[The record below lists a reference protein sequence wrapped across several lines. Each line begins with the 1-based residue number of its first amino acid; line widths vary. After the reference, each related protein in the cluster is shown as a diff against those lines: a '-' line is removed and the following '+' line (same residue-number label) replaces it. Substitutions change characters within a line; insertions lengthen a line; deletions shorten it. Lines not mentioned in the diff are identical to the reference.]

1 MNEQFLAALQAENL
15 PVSLDESLGRHTTF
29 RIGGNADFFCVP
41 ATVTQLTR
49 ILELCRQYQV
59 RTYLLGN
66 GSNTLFSDAGFG
78 GAVIC
83 LTGLNSR
90 FSMQAQPDGSTKV
103 LAPAGM
109 MLSALCNTA
118 QKESLAGLEFAFGI
132 PGTVG
137 GAVAMNAG
145 SFGTSTAESLDS
157 VEIWSGG
164 RLVRLTPDACETGYR
179 HFRPRG
185 LAGSFLV
192 VSAVFRLSR
201 STSQD
206 VAAGMQHNFQM
217 KKSRQPITARSA
229 GCVFRNPACGVSA
242 GALLERAGFR
252 GRRKGSVALS
262 EQHANFL
269 VNLGGG
275 TSAEALALL
284 EEARTAVRAM
294 AGVELDFEVRFLP
307 CLSS

>member
-1 MNEQFLAALQAENL
+1 MREVRNPSLSAITTLGLGGTCSLELTVSSRDDLAAMDDRLRELGL
-15 PVSLDESLGRHTTF
+15 PVYVVGR
-29 RIGGNADFFCVP
+29 
-41 ATVTQLTR
+41 
-49 ILELCRQYQV
+49 
-59 RTYLLGN
+59 
-66 GSNTLFSDAGFG
+66 GSNIFG
-78 GAVIC
+78 
-83 LTGLNSR
+83 L
-90 FSMQAQPDGSTKV
+90 DGSHEAV
-103 LAPAGM
+103 LVRPAFTDGPAVLGDETADGGVLVSCGAGISLPVLLAFLREKGLSGM
-109 MLSALCNTA
+109 
-118 QKESLAGLEFAFGI
+118 EGLAGI

-137 GAVAMNAG
+137 GAVAMNAC

>member
-1 MNEQFLAALQAENL
+1 MREVRNPSLSAITTLGLGGTCSLELTVSSRDDLAAMDDRIRELGL
-15 PVSLDESLGRHTTF
+15 PVYVVGR
-29 RIGGNADFFCVP
+29 
-41 ATVTQLTR
+41 
-49 ILELCRQYQV
+49 
-59 RTYLLGN
+59 
-66 GSNTLFSDAGFG
+66 GSNIFG
-78 GAVIC
+78 
-83 LTGLNSR
+83 L
-90 FSMQAQPDGSTKV
+90 DGSHEAV
-103 LAPAGM
+103 LVRPAFTDGPAVLGDETADGGVLVSCGAGISLPVLLAFLREKGLSGM
-109 MLSALCNTA
+109 
-118 QKESLAGLEFAFGI
+118 EGLAGI
-132 PGTVG
+132 PSTVG

>member
-1 MNEQFLAALQAENL
+1 MRE
-15 PVSLDESLGRHTTF
+15 
-29 RIGGNADFFCVP
+29 
-41 ATVTQLTR
+41 
-49 ILELCRQYQV
+49 V
-59 RTYLLGN
+59 RN
-66 GSNTLFSDAGFG
+66 PS
-78 GAVIC
+78 
-83 LTGLNSR
+83 
-90 FSMQAQPDGSTKV
+90 
-103 LAPAGM
+103 
-109 MLSALCNTA
+109 LSALTTLRLGGTCSLQLTVSSRDDLAAMDDRIRELGLPVYVVGRGSNIFGLDGSHEAVLVRPAFTDGPAVLGDETA
-118 QKESLAGLEFAFGI
+118 DGGVLVSCGAGISLPVLLAFLREKGLSGMEGLAGI

>member
-1 MNEQFLAALQAENL
+1 MREVRNPSLSAITTLGLGGTCSLELTVSSRDDLAAMDDRLRELGL
-15 PVSLDESLGRHTTF
+15 PVYVVGR
-29 RIGGNADFFCVP
+29 
-41 ATVTQLTR
+41 
-49 ILELCRQYQV
+49 
-59 RTYLLGN
+59 
-66 GSNTLFSDAGFG
+66 GSNIFG
-78 GAVIC
+78 
-83 LTGLNSR
+83 L
-90 FSMQAQPDGSTKV
+90 DGSHEAV
-103 LAPAGM
+103 LVRPAFTDGPAVLGDETADGGVLVSCGAGISLPVLLAFLREKGLSGM
-109 MLSALCNTA
+109 
-118 QKESLAGLEFAFGI
+118 EGLAGI

-242 GALLERAGFR
+242 GALLESAGFS

>member
-1 MNEQFLAALQAENL
+1 MREVRNPSLSAITTLGLGGTCSLELTVSSRDDLAAMDDRIRELGLPAYVVGRGSNIFGLDGSHEAVLVRPAFTDGPAVLGDETADGGVLVSCGAGISL
-15 PVSLDESLGRHTTF
+15 PV
-29 RIGGNADFFCVP
+29 
-41 ATVTQLTR
+41 
-49 ILELCRQYQV
+49 
-59 RTYLLGN
+59 LLAF
-66 GSNTLFSDAGFG
+66 LREK
-78 GAVIC
+78 
-83 LTGLNSR
+83 GLSG
-90 FSMQAQPDGSTKV
+90 MEG
-103 LAPAGM
+103 LA
-109 MLSALCNTA
+109 
-118 QKESLAGLEFAFGI
+118 GI

-275 TSAEALALL
+275 TSSEALALL

>member
-1 MNEQFLAALQAENL
+1 MREVRNPSLSAITTLGLGGTCSLELTVSSRDDLAAMDDRIRELGL
-15 PVSLDESLGRHTTF
+15 PVYVVGR
-29 RIGGNADFFCVP
+29 
-41 ATVTQLTR
+41 
-49 ILELCRQYQV
+49 
-59 RTYLLGN
+59 
-66 GSNTLFSDAGFG
+66 GSNIFG
-78 GAVIC
+78 
-83 LTGLNSR
+83 L
-90 FSMQAQPDGSTKV
+90 DGSHEAV
-103 LAPAGM
+103 LVRPAFTDGPAVLGDETADGGVLVSCGAGISLPVLLAFLREKGLSGM
-109 MLSALCNTA
+109 
-118 QKESLAGLEFAFGI
+118 EGLAGI

-164 RLVRLTPDACETGYR
+164 RLVRLTPDVCETGYR

-307 CLSS
+307 CLPS

>member
-1 MNEQFLAALQAENL
+1 MREVRNPSLSAITTLGLGGTCSLELTVSSRDDLAAMDDRLRELGL
-15 PVSLDESLGRHTTF
+15 PVYVVGR
-29 RIGGNADFFCVP
+29 
-41 ATVTQLTR
+41 
-49 ILELCRQYQV
+49 
-59 RTYLLGN
+59 
-66 GSNTLFSDAGFG
+66 GSNIFG
-78 GAVIC
+78 
-83 LTGLNSR
+83 L
-90 FSMQAQPDGSTKV
+90 DGSHEAV
-103 LAPAGM
+103 LVRPAFTDGPAVLGDETADGGVLVSCGAGISLPVLLAFLREKGLSGM
-109 MLSALCNTA
+109 
-118 QKESLAGLEFAFGI
+118 EGLAGI

-307 CLSS
+307 CLAS

>member
-1 MNEQFLAALQAENL
+1 MREVRNPSLSAITTLGLGGTCSLELTVSSRDDLAAMDDRIRELGL
-15 PVSLDESLGRHTTF
+15 PVYVVGR
-29 RIGGNADFFCVP
+29 
-41 ATVTQLTR
+41 
-49 ILELCRQYQV
+49 
-59 RTYLLGN
+59 
-66 GSNTLFSDAGFG
+66 GSNIFG
-78 GAVIC
+78 
-83 LTGLNSR
+83 L
-90 FSMQAQPDGSTKV
+90 DGSHEAV
-103 LAPAGM
+103 LVRPAFTDGPAVLGDETADGGVLVSCGAGISLPVLLAFLREKGLSGM
-109 MLSALCNTA
+109 
-118 QKESLAGLEFAFGI
+118 EGLAGI

-157 VEIWSGG
+157 VEIWFGG

>member
-1 MNEQFLAALQAENL
+1 MERFKQKLLQAGIPFRENEPLAA
-15 PVSLDESLGRHTTF
+15 HCTF
-29 RIGGNADFFCVP
+29 KIGGP
-41 ATVTQLTR
+41 AQLFVQPQT
-49 ILELCRQYQV
+49 EQQLCSAVALCKEQAV
-59 RTYLLGN
+59 RYYLLGN
-66 GSNTLFSDAGFG
+66 GSNILFADEGFAGV
-78 GAVIC
+78 VI
-83 LTGLNSR
+83 
-90 FSMQAQPDGSTKV
+90 DI
-103 LAPAGM
+103 
-109 MLSALCNTA
+109 SALGSDIAVEGNMLTA
-118 QKESLAGLEFAFGI
+118 GAGVRLAALCRAALEHGLSGLEFAYGI

>member
-1 MNEQFLAALQAENL
+1 MDDRLRELGL
-15 PVSLDESLGRHTTF
+15 PVYVVGR
-29 RIGGNADFFCVP
+29 
-41 ATVTQLTR
+41 
-49 ILELCRQYQV
+49 
-59 RTYLLGN
+59 
-66 GSNTLFSDAGFG
+66 GSNIFG
-78 GAVIC
+78 
-83 LTGLNSR
+83 L
-90 FSMQAQPDGSTKV
+90 DGSHEAV
-103 LAPAGM
+103 LVRPAFTDGPAVLGDETADGGVLVSCGAGISLPVLLAFLREKGLSGM
-109 MLSALCNTA
+109 
-118 QKESLAGLEFAFGI
+118 EGLAGI

>member
-1 MNEQFLAALQAENL
+1 MREVRNPSLSAITTLGLGGICSLELTVSSRDDLAAMDDRIRELGL
-15 PVSLDESLGRHTTF
+15 PVYVVGR
-29 RIGGNADFFCVP
+29 
-41 ATVTQLTR
+41 
-49 ILELCRQYQV
+49 
-59 RTYLLGN
+59 
-66 GSNTLFSDAGFG
+66 GSNIFG
-78 GAVIC
+78 
-83 LTGLNSR
+83 L
-90 FSMQAQPDGSTKV
+90 DGSHEAV
-103 LAPAGM
+103 LVRPAFTDGPAVLGDETADGGVLVSCGAGISLPVLLAFLREKGLSGM
-109 MLSALCNTA
+109 
-118 QKESLAGLEFAFGI
+118 EGLAGI

>member
-1 MNEQFLAALQAENL
+1 MREVRNPSLSAITTLGLGGTCSLELTVSSRDDLAAMDDRIRELGL
-15 PVSLDESLGRHTTF
+15 PVYVVGR
-29 RIGGNADFFCVP
+29 
-41 ATVTQLTR
+41 
-49 ILELCRQYQV
+49 
-59 RTYLLGN
+59 
-66 GSNTLFSDAGFG
+66 GSNIFG
-78 GAVIC
+78 
-83 LTGLNSR
+83 L
-90 FSMQAQPDGSTKV
+90 DGSHEAV
-103 LAPAGM
+103 LVRPAFTDGPAVLGDETADGGVLVSCGAGISLPVLLAFLREKGLSGM
-109 MLSALCNTA
+109 
-118 QKESLAGLEFAFGI
+118 EGLAGI

-185 LAGSFLV
+185 LAVIFLV
-192 VSAVFRLSR
+192 VSSVFRLSR
-201 STSQD
+201 STIQD
-206 VAAGMQHNFQM
+206 VAACMQHNFQM

>member
-1 MNEQFLAALQAENL
+1 MREVRNPSLSAITTLGLGGTCSLELTVSSRDDLAAMDDRIRELGL
-15 PVSLDESLGRHTTF
+15 PVYVVGR
-29 RIGGNADFFCVP
+29 
-41 ATVTQLTR
+41 
-49 ILELCRQYQV
+49 
-59 RTYLLGN
+59 
-66 GSNTLFSDAGFG
+66 GSNIFG
-78 GAVIC
+78 
-83 LTGLNSR
+83 L
-90 FSMQAQPDGSTKV
+90 DGSHEAV
-103 LAPAGM
+103 LVRPAFTDGPAVLGDETADGGVLVSCGAGISLPVLLAFLREKGLSGM
-109 MLSALCNTA
+109 
-118 QKESLAGLEFAFGI
+118 EGLAGI

-137 GAVAMNAG
+137 GSVAMNAG

>member
-1 MNEQFLAALQAENL
+1 MREVRNPSLSAITTLGLGGTCSLELTVSSRDDLAAMDDRIRELGL
-15 PVSLDESLGRHTTF
+15 PVYVVGR
-29 RIGGNADFFCVP
+29 
-41 ATVTQLTR
+41 
-49 ILELCRQYQV
+49 
-59 RTYLLGN
+59 
-66 GSNTLFSDAGFG
+66 GSNIFG
-78 GAVIC
+78 
-83 LTGLNSR
+83 L
-90 FSMQAQPDGSTKV
+90 DGSHEAV
-103 LAPAGM
+103 LVRPAFTDGPAVLGDETADGGVLVSCGAGISLPVLLAFLREKGLSGM
-109 MLSALCNTA
+109 
-118 QKESLAGLEFAFGI
+118 EGLAGI

-252 GRRKGSVALS
+252 GRRKGRVALS

>member
-1 MNEQFLAALQAENL
+1 MREVRNPSLSAITTLGLGGTCSLELTVSSRDDLAAMDDRIRELGL
-15 PVSLDESLGRHTTF
+15 PVYVVGR
-29 RIGGNADFFCVP
+29 
-41 ATVTQLTR
+41 
-49 ILELCRQYQV
+49 
-59 RTYLLGN
+59 
-66 GSNTLFSDAGFG
+66 GSNIFG
-78 GAVIC
+78 
-83 LTGLNSR
+83 L
-90 FSMQAQPDGSTKV
+90 DGSHEAV
-103 LAPAGM
+103 LVRPAFTDGPAVLGDETADGGVLVSCGAGISLPVLLAFLREKGLSGM
-109 MLSALCNTA
+109 
-118 QKESLAGLEFAFGI
+118 EGLVGI

-275 TSAEALALL
+275 TSSEALALL

>member
-1 MNEQFLAALQAENL
+1 MREVRNPSLSAITTLGLGGTCSLELTVSSRDDLAAMDDRLRELGL
-15 PVSLDESLGRHTTF
+15 PVYVVGR
-29 RIGGNADFFCVP
+29 
-41 ATVTQLTR
+41 
-49 ILELCRQYQV
+49 
-59 RTYLLGN
+59 
-66 GSNTLFSDAGFG
+66 GSNIFG
-78 GAVIC
+78 
-83 LTGLNSR
+83 L
-90 FSMQAQPDGSTKV
+90 DGSHEAV
-103 LAPAGM
+103 LVRPAFTDGPAVLGDETADGGVLVSCGAGISLPVLLAFLREKGLSGM
-109 MLSALCNTA
+109 
-118 QKESLAGLEFAFGI
+118 EGLAGI

-157 VEIWSGG
+157 VEFWSGG

>member
-1 MNEQFLAALQAENL
+1 MREVRNPSLSAITTLGLGGTCSLELTVSSRDDLAAMDDRIRELGL
-15 PVSLDESLGRHTTF
+15 PVYVVGR
-29 RIGGNADFFCVP
+29 
-41 ATVTQLTR
+41 
-49 ILELCRQYQV
+49 
-59 RTYLLGN
+59 
-66 GSNTLFSDAGFG
+66 GSNIFG
-78 GAVIC
+78 
-83 LTGLNSR
+83 L
-90 FSMQAQPDGSTKV
+90 DGSHEAV
-103 LAPAGM
+103 LVRPAFTDGPAVLGDETADGGVLVSCGAGISLPVLLAFLREKGLSGM
-109 MLSALCNTA
+109 
-118 QKESLAGLEFAFGI
+118 EGLAGI

-262 EQHANFL
+262 EQHANIL

-275 TSAEALALL
+275 TSSEALALL

>member
-1 MNEQFLAALQAENL
+1 MREVRNPSLSAITTLGLGGTCSLELTVSSRDDLAAMDDRIRELGL
-15 PVSLDESLGRHTTF
+15 PVYVVGR
-29 RIGGNADFFCVP
+29 
-41 ATVTQLTR
+41 
-49 ILELCRQYQV
+49 
-59 RTYLLGN
+59 
-66 GSNTLFSDAGFG
+66 GSNIFG
-78 GAVIC
+78 
-83 LTGLNSR
+83 L
-90 FSMQAQPDGSTKV
+90 DGSHEAV
-103 LAPAGM
+103 LVRPAFTDGPAVLGDETADGGVLVSCGAGISLPVLLAFLREKG
-109 MLSALCNTA
+109 LSCM
-118 QKESLAGLEFAFGI
+118 EGLAGI

>member
-1 MNEQFLAALQAENL
+1 MREVRNPSLSAITTLGLGGTCSLELTVSSRDDLAAMDDRIRELGL
-15 PVSLDESLGRHTTF
+15 PVYVVGR
-29 RIGGNADFFCVP
+29 
-41 ATVTQLTR
+41 
-49 ILELCRQYQV
+49 
-59 RTYLLGN
+59 
-66 GSNTLFSDAGFG
+66 GSNIFG
-78 GAVIC
+78 
-83 LTGLNSR
+83 L
-90 FSMQAQPDGSTKV
+90 DGSHEAV
-103 LAPAGM
+103 LVRPAFTDGPAVLGDETADGGVLVSCGAGISLPVLLAFLREKGLSGM
-109 MLSALCNTA
+109 
-118 QKESLAGLEFAFGI
+118 EGLAGI

-164 RLVRLTPDACETGYR
+164 RLVRLTPDVCETGYR

>member
-1 MNEQFLAALQAENL
+1 MREVRNPSLSAITTLGLGGTCSLELTVNSRDDLAAMDDRLRELGL
-15 PVSLDESLGRHTTF
+15 PVYVVGR
-29 RIGGNADFFCVP
+29 
-41 ATVTQLTR
+41 
-49 ILELCRQYQV
+49 
-59 RTYLLGN
+59 
-66 GSNTLFSDAGFG
+66 GSNIFG
-78 GAVIC
+78 
-83 LTGLNSR
+83 L
-90 FSMQAQPDGSTKV
+90 DGSHEAV
-103 LAPAGM
+103 LVRPAFTDGPAVLGDETADGGVLVSCGAGISLPVLLAFLREKGLSGM
-109 MLSALCNTA
+109 
-118 QKESLAGLEFAFGI
+118 EGLAGI

>member
-1 MNEQFLAALQAENL
+1 MREVRNPSLSAITTLGLGGTCSLELTVSSRDDLAAMDDRIRELGL
-15 PVSLDESLGRHTTF
+15 PVYVVGR
-29 RIGGNADFFCVP
+29 
-41 ATVTQLTR
+41 
-49 ILELCRQYQV
+49 
-59 RTYLLGN
+59 
-66 GSNTLFSDAGFG
+66 GSNIFG
-78 GAVIC
+78 
-83 LTGLNSR
+83 L
-90 FSMQAQPDGSTKV
+90 DGSHEAV
-103 LAPAGM
+103 LVRPAFTDGPAVLGDETADGGVLVSCGAGISLPVLLAFLREKGLSGM
-109 MLSALCNTA
+109 
-118 QKESLAGLEFAFGI
+118 EGLAGI

-164 RLVRLTPDACETGYR
+164 RLVRLTPDACETRYR

>member
-1 MNEQFLAALQAENL
+1 MREVRNPSLSAITTLGLGGTCSLELTVSSRDDLAAMDDRIRELGL
-15 PVSLDESLGRHTTF
+15 PVYVVGR
-29 RIGGNADFFCVP
+29 
-41 ATVTQLTR
+41 
-49 ILELCRQYQV
+49 
-59 RTYLLGN
+59 
-66 GSNTLFSDAGFG
+66 GSNIFG
-78 GAVIC
+78 
-83 LTGLNSR
+83 L
-90 FSMQAQPDGSTKV
+90 DGSHEAILVRPAFTDGPAV
-103 LAPAGM
+103 LGDETADGGVLVSCGAGISLPVLLAFLREKG
-109 MLSALCNTA
+109 LSGM
-118 QKESLAGLEFAFGI
+118 EGLAGI

>member
-1 MNEQFLAALQAENL
+1 MREVRNPSLSAITTLGLGGTCSLELTVSSRDDLAAMDDRIRELGL
-15 PVSLDESLGRHTTF
+15 PVYVVGR
-29 RIGGNADFFCVP
+29 
-41 ATVTQLTR
+41 
-49 ILELCRQYQV
+49 
-59 RTYLLGN
+59 
-66 GSNTLFSDAGFG
+66 GSNIFG
-78 GAVIC
+78 
-83 LTGLNSR
+83 L
-90 FSMQAQPDGSTKV
+90 DGSHEAV
-103 LAPAGM
+103 LVRPAFTDGPAVLGDETADGAGISLPVLLAFLREKGLSGM
-109 MLSALCNTA
+109 
-118 QKESLAGLEFAFGI
+118 EGLAGI

>member
-1 MNEQFLAALQAENL
+1 MREVRNPSLSAITTLGLGGTCSLELTVSSRDDLAAMDDRLRELGL
-15 PVSLDESLGRHTTF
+15 PVYVVGR
-29 RIGGNADFFCVP
+29 
-41 ATVTQLTR
+41 
-49 ILELCRQYQV
+49 
-59 RTYLLGN
+59 
-66 GSNTLFSDAGFG
+66 GSNIFG
-78 GAVIC
+78 
-83 LTGLNSR
+83 L
-90 FSMQAQPDGSTKV
+90 DGSHEAV
-103 LAPAGM
+103 LVRPAFTDGPAVLGDETTDGGVLVSCGAGISLPVLLAFLREKGLSGM
-109 MLSALCNTA
+109 
-118 QKESLAGLEFAFGI
+118 EGLAGI

>member
-1 MNEQFLAALQAENL
+1 MREVRNPSLSAITTLGLGGTCSLELTVSSRDDLAAMDDRLRELGL
-15 PVSLDESLGRHTTF
+15 PVYVVGR
-29 RIGGNADFFCVP
+29 
-41 ATVTQLTR
+41 
-49 ILELCRQYQV
+49 
-59 RTYLLGN
+59 
-66 GSNTLFSDAGFG
+66 GSNIFG
-78 GAVIC
+78 
-83 LTGLNSR
+83 L
-90 FSMQAQPDGSTKV
+90 DGSHEAV
-103 LAPAGM
+103 LVRPAFTDGPAVLGDETADGGVLVSCGAGISLPILLAFLREKGLSGM
-109 MLSALCNTA
+109 
-118 QKESLAGLEFAFGI
+118 EGLAGI

-217 KKSRQPITARSA
+217 KKSRQPITARRA

>member
-1 MNEQFLAALQAENL
+1 MREVRNPSLSAITTLGLGGTCSLELTVSSRDDLAAMDDRIRELGL
-15 PVSLDESLGRHTTF
+15 PVYVVGR
-29 RIGGNADFFCVP
+29 
-41 ATVTQLTR
+41 
-49 ILELCRQYQV
+49 
-59 RTYLLGN
+59 
-66 GSNTLFSDAGFG
+66 GSNIFG
-78 GAVIC
+78 
-83 LTGLNSR
+83 L
-90 FSMQAQPDGSTKV
+90 DGSHEAV
-103 LAPAGM
+103 LVRPAFTDGPAVLGDETADGGVLVSCGAGISLPVLLAFLREKGLSGM
-109 MLSALCNTA
+109 
-118 QKESLAGLEFAFGI
+118 EGLAGI

-164 RLVRLTPDACETGYR
+164 RLVRLTPDAGETGYR

-275 TSAEALALL
+275 TSSEALALL

>member
-1 MNEQFLAALQAENL
+1 MREVRNPSLSAITTLGLGGTCSLELTVSSRDDLAAMDDRIRELGL
-15 PVSLDESLGRHTTF
+15 PVYVVGR
-29 RIGGNADFFCVP
+29 
-41 ATVTQLTR
+41 
-49 ILELCRQYQV
+49 
-59 RTYLLGN
+59 
-66 GSNTLFSDAGFG
+66 GSNIFG
-78 GAVIC
+78 
-83 LTGLNSR
+83 L
-90 FSMQAQPDGSTKV
+90 DGSHEAV
-103 LAPAGM
+103 LVRPAFTDGPAVLGDETADGGVLVSCGAGISLPVLLAFLREKGLSGM
-109 MLSALCNTA
+109 
-118 QKESLAGLEFAFGI
+118 EGLAGI

-157 VEIWSGG
+157 VEIWSG
-164 RLVRLTPDACETGYR
+164 LTPDACETGYR

-275 TSAEALALL
+275 TSSEALALL

>member
-1 MNEQFLAALQAENL
+1 MREVRNPSLSAITTLGLGGTCSLELTVSSRDDLAAMDDRIRELGL
-15 PVSLDESLGRHTTF
+15 PVYVVGR
-29 RIGGNADFFCVP
+29 
-41 ATVTQLTR
+41 
-49 ILELCRQYQV
+49 
-59 RTYLLGN
+59 
-66 GSNTLFSDAGFG
+66 GSNIFG
-78 GAVIC
+78 
-83 LTGLNSR
+83 L
-90 FSMQAQPDGSTKV
+90 DGSHEAV
-103 LAPAGM
+103 LVRPAFTDGPAVLGDETADGGVLVSCGAGISLPVLLAFLREKGLSGM
-109 MLSALCNTA
+109 
-118 QKESLAGLEFAFGI
+118 EGLAGI

-252 GRRKGSVALS
+252 GRRKGSVAPS

-275 TSAEALALL
+275 TSSEALALL

>member
-1 MNEQFLAALQAENL
+1 MREVRNPSLSAITTLGLGGTCSLELTVSSRDDLAAMDDRLRELGL
-15 PVSLDESLGRHTTF
+15 PVYVVGR
-29 RIGGNADFFCVP
+29 
-41 ATVTQLTR
+41 
-49 ILELCRQYQV
+49 
-59 RTYLLGN
+59 
-66 GSNTLFSDAGFG
+66 GSNIFG
-78 GAVIC
+78 
-83 LTGLNSR
+83 L
-90 FSMQAQPDGSTKV
+90 DGSHEAV
-103 LAPAGM
+103 LVRPAFTDGPAVLGDETVDGGVLVSCGAGISLPVLLAFLREKGLSGM
-109 MLSALCNTA
+109 
-118 QKESLAGLEFAFGI
+118 EGLAGI

>member
-1 MNEQFLAALQAENL
+1 MREVRNPSLSAITTLGLGGTCSLELTVSSRDDLAAMDDRIRELGL
-15 PVSLDESLGRHTTF
+15 PVYVVGR
-29 RIGGNADFFCVP
+29 
-41 ATVTQLTR
+41 
-49 ILELCRQYQV
+49 
-59 RTYLLGN
+59 
-66 GSNTLFSDAGFG
+66 GSNIFG
-78 GAVIC
+78 
-83 LTGLNSR
+83 L
-90 FSMQAQPDGSTKV
+90 DGSHEAV
-103 LAPAGM
+103 LVRPAFTDGPAVLGDETADGGVLVSCGAGISLPVLLAFLREKGLSGM
-109 MLSALCNTA
+109 
-118 QKESLAGLEFAFGI
+118 EGLAGI

-192 VSAVFRLSR
+192 VSAVFRLFR

-275 TSAEALALL
+275 TSSEALALL

>member
-1 MNEQFLAALQAENL
+1 MREVRNPSLSAITTLGLGGTCSLELTVSSRDDLAAMDDRIRELGL
-15 PVSLDESLGRHTTF
+15 PVYVVGR
-29 RIGGNADFFCVP
+29 
-41 ATVTQLTR
+41 
-49 ILELCRQYQV
+49 
-59 RTYLLGN
+59 
-66 GSNTLFSDAGFG
+66 GSNIFGLDGYHEAVLVRPAFTDGPAVLGDETVDGGVLVSCGAGISLPVLLAF
-78 GAVIC
+78 
-83 LTGLNSR
+83 LREKGLSG
-90 FSMQAQPDGSTKV
+90 MEG
-103 LAPAGM
+103 LA
-109 MLSALCNTA
+109 
-118 QKESLAGLEFAFGI
+118 GI

>member
-1 MNEQFLAALQAENL
+1 MREVRNPSLSAITTLGLGGTCSLELTVSSRDDLAAMDDRIRELGL
-15 PVSLDESLGRHTTF
+15 PVYVVGR
-29 RIGGNADFFCVP
+29 
-41 ATVTQLTR
+41 
-49 ILELCRQYQV
+49 
-59 RTYLLGN
+59 
-66 GSNTLFSDAGFG
+66 GSNIFG
-78 GAVIC
+78 
-83 LTGLNSR
+83 L
-90 FSMQAQPDGSTKV
+90 DGSHEAV
-103 LAPAGM
+103 LVRPAFTDGPAVLGDETADGGVLVSCGAGISLPVLLAFLREKGLSGM
-109 MLSALCNTA
+109 
-118 QKESLAGLEFAFGI
+118 EGLAGI

-252 GRRKGSVALS
+252 GRRKGRVALS

-275 TSAEALALL
+275 TSSEALALL
-284 EEARTAVRAM
+284 VEARTAVRAM

>member
-1 MNEQFLAALQAENL
+1 MREVRNPSLSAITTLGLGGTCSLELTVSSRDDLAAMDDRIRELGL
-15 PVSLDESLGRHTTF
+15 PVYVVGR
-29 RIGGNADFFCVP
+29 
-41 ATVTQLTR
+41 
-49 ILELCRQYQV
+49 
-59 RTYLLGN
+59 
-66 GSNTLFSDAGFG
+66 GSNIFGLGGSHEAVLDRPAFTDGPAVLGDETADGGVLVSCGAGISLPVLLAF
-78 GAVIC
+78 
-83 LTGLNSR
+83 LREKGLSG
-90 FSMQAQPDGSTKV
+90 MEG
-103 LAPAGM
+103 LA
-109 MLSALCNTA
+109 
-118 QKESLAGLEFAFGI
+118 GI

-275 TSAEALALL
+275 TSSEALALL

>member
-1 MNEQFLAALQAENL
+1 MREVRNPSLSAITTLGLGGTCSLELTVSSRDDLAAMDDRIRELGL
-15 PVSLDESLGRHTTF
+15 PVYVVGR
-29 RIGGNADFFCVP
+29 
-41 ATVTQLTR
+41 
-49 ILELCRQYQV
+49 
-59 RTYLLGN
+59 
-66 GSNTLFSDAGFG
+66 GSNIFG
-78 GAVIC
+78 
-83 LTGLNSR
+83 L
-90 FSMQAQPDGSTKV
+90 DGSHEAV
-103 LAPAGM
+103 LVRPAFTDGPAVLGDETADGGVLVSCGAGISLPVLLAFLREKGLSGM
-109 MLSALCNTA
+109 
-118 QKESLAGLEFAFGI
+118 EGLAGI

-252 GRRKGSVALS
+252 GHRKGSVALS

-275 TSAEALALL
+275 TSSEALALL

>member
-1 MNEQFLAALQAENL
+1 MREVRNPSLSAITTLGLGGTCSLELTVSSRDDLAAMDDRIRELGL
-15 PVSLDESLGRHTTF
+15 PVYVVGR
-29 RIGGNADFFCVP
+29 
-41 ATVTQLTR
+41 
-49 ILELCRQYQV
+49 
-59 RTYLLGN
+59 
-66 GSNTLFSDAGFG
+66 GSNIFG
-78 GAVIC
+78 
-83 LTGLNSR
+83 L
-90 FSMQAQPDGSTKV
+90 DGSHEAV
-103 LAPAGM
+103 LVRPAFTDGPAVLGDETADGGVLVSCGAGISLPVLLAFLREKGLSGM
-109 MLSALCNTA
+109 
-118 QKESLAGLEFAFGI
+118 EGLAGI

-284 EEARTAVRAM
+284 E
-294 AGVELDFEVRFLP
+294 
-307 CLSS
+307 

>member
-1 MNEQFLAALQAENL
+1 MREVRNPSLSAITTLGLGGTCSLELTVSSRDDLAAMDDRIRELGL
-15 PVSLDESLGRHTTF
+15 PVYVVGR
-29 RIGGNADFFCVP
+29 
-41 ATVTQLTR
+41 
-49 ILELCRQYQV
+49 
-59 RTYLLGN
+59 
-66 GSNTLFSDAGFG
+66 GSNIFG
-78 GAVIC
+78 
-83 LTGLNSR
+83 L
-90 FSMQAQPDGSTKV
+90 DGSHEAV
-103 LAPAGM
+103 LVRPAFTDGPAVLGDETADGGVLVSCGAGISLPVLLAFLREKGLSGM
-109 MLSALCNTA
+109 
-118 QKESLAGLEFAFGI
+118 EGLAGI

-192 VSAVFRLSR
+192 VSALFRLSR

-275 TSAEALALL
+275 TSSEALALL

-294 AGVELDFEVRFLP
+294 AGVELDFDVGFLP

>member
-1 MNEQFLAALQAENL
+1 MREVRNPSLSAITTLGLGGTCSLELTVSSRDDLAAMNDRLRELGL
-15 PVSLDESLGRHTTF
+15 PVYVVGR
-29 RIGGNADFFCVP
+29 
-41 ATVTQLTR
+41 
-49 ILELCRQYQV
+49 
-59 RTYLLGN
+59 
-66 GSNTLFSDAGFG
+66 GSNIFG
-78 GAVIC
+78 
-83 LTGLNSR
+83 L
-90 FSMQAQPDGSTKV
+90 DGSHEAV
-103 LAPAGM
+103 LVRPAFTDGPAVLGDETADGGVLVSCGAGISLPVLLAFLREKGLSGM
-109 MLSALCNTA
+109 
-118 QKESLAGLEFAFGI
+118 EGLAGI

>member
-1 MNEQFLAALQAENL
+1 MREVRNPSLSAITTLGLGGTCSLELTVSSRDDLAAMDDRLRELGL
-15 PVSLDESLGRHTTF
+15 PVYVVGR
-29 RIGGNADFFCVP
+29 
-41 ATVTQLTR
+41 
-49 ILELCRQYQV
+49 
-59 RTYLLGN
+59 
-66 GSNTLFSDAGFG
+66 GSNIFG
-78 GAVIC
+78 
-83 LTGLNSR
+83 L
-90 FSMQAQPDGSTKV
+90 DGSPEAV
-103 LAPAGM
+103 LVRPAFTDGPAVLGDETADGGVLVSCGAGISLPVLLAFLREKGLSGM
-109 MLSALCNTA
+109 
-118 QKESLAGLEFAFGI
+118 EGLAGI